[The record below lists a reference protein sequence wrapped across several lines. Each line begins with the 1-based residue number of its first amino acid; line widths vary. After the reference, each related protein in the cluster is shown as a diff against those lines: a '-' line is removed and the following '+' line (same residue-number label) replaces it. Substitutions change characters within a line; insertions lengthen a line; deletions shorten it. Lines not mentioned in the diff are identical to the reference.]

1 MRVLGQRVSV
11 VMLLMC
17 AGALPG
23 IAGQSNA
30 TANPRIVFVCEHGA
44 ALSVVSAAYFNK
56 IARQEHLPLHAIARG
71 ANPQKEIAISARQ
84 GLTADGV
91 PFAPQTPQPLSI
103 KEAAQARRVIAFCP
117 LPARYSKLAPVES
130 WSDVPPTAAGY
141 ALARDAILR
150 HLHELFGQLKNKDKD
165 KENKDENKEVDE
177 HEQEYDEDEDE
188 DTASTRSNNIEEAT
202 QQKKIDTM
210 KYLYV

>member
-1 MRVLGQRVSV
+1 MKRPFALVLLVSV
-11 VMLLMC
+11 TLCWPRILESQSGQLKS
-17 AGALPG
+17 AG
-23 IAGQSNA
+23 SR
-30 TANPRIVFVCEHGA
+30 PRSEIVFVCEHGA

-165 KENKDENKEVDE
+165 KDD
-177 HEQEYDEDEDE
+177 D
-188 DTASTRSNNIEEAT
+188 RS
-202 QQKKIDTM
+202 
-210 KYLYV
+210 Y